1 MNNRNKISTLNYNKI
16 TTGILFLIVVQ
27 EHWIKRPV
35 SHTHTHTHPNKKE
48 KSKHGLEGIRELQRQ

>member
-35 SHTHTHTHPNKKE
+35 SHTHTHTPKQKG
-48 KSKHGLEGIRELQRQ
+48 KIKAWT